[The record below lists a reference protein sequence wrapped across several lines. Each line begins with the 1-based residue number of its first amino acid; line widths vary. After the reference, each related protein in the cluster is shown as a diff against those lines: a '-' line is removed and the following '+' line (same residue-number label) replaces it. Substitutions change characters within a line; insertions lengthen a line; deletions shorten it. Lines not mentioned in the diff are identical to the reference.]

1 MSKATP
7 QDVLARIFEHLDAHL
22 EHKPEGELS
31 AETEI
36 IKDLNLD
43 SMQSGEMVA
52 ELEDHYDVTIPLSK
66 LQEVRTLG
74 DVATAVAGLL

>member
-1 MSKATP
+1 MSKASP
-7 QDVLARIFEHLDAHL
+7 DDVLTRIFEHLKEHL
-22 EHKPEGELS
+22 EQTPEGELTGD
-31 AETEI
+31 TEI

-52 ELEDHYDVTIPLSK
+52 ELEDHYDVTIPLTK

-74 DVATAVAGLL
+74 DVARAVSELM